1 MKRLIICLLLSAF
14 CLLLIAARP
23 RPRPCG
29 TRTQCFNQLFP
40 LATMTLTPILT
51 PTRIEIPQLM
61 SSCPILAFLV
71 TGETYILPCQIE
83 TATAF
88 SEIIT
93 GPRMATWT
101 PFYPVLTPE
110 YHQTLTP
117 SAYPP
122 PAGYP

>member
-1 MKRLIICLLLSAF
+1 MKKLAAILLLCLFA
-14 CLLLIAARP
+14 LLLIAA

-40 LATMTLTPILT
+40 LATTTLTPTLT
-51 PTRIEIPQLM
+51 PTRIETPRLM

-93 GPRMATWT
+93 GPRMARSEEHTSELQSQSNL
-101 PFYPVLTPE
+101 V
-110 YHQTLTP
+110 
-117 SAYPP
+117 
-122 PAGYP
+122 